1 MVVLSV
7 PASIRH
13 FVVSVS
19 TFGCF
24 QGPGYVHV
32 LGTLV
37 SFVHVSLVLQVTLA
51 VVGNLAWVEQLGV
64 QDREMYVLVVMMT
77 AMIVDDSSLSY
88 LVRSADVVPSSPCLA
103 LYSLM

>member
-19 TFGCF
+19 TFDCF
-24 QGPGYVHV
+24 QGPGCVRL
-32 LGTLV
+32 LGTVV
-37 SFVHVSLVLQVTLA
+37 SYVHVSLVLQVTLA
-51 VVGNLAWVEQLGV
+51 VVGNLAWVEQLDV